1 MVELVSSLGLN
12 PVYMVPL
19 VLWHGHYTVESLVV
33 VVVVVMM
40 VVDQYDVS

>member
-1 MVELVSSLGLN
+1 MVKLVSSLGLN

-33 VVVVVMM
+33 VVMM